1 MKESNKSFRSLN
13 IATPIR
19 ANTPCIT
26 PVKIEDTNLFGNASY
41 PEKTRQFFG

>member
-19 ANTPCIT
+19 ANTPCTT
-26 PVKIEDTNLFGNASY
+26 PGKIEDNNLFGNASN